1 MANENQP
8 EDLLPVSLDD
18 IKKNAKGEYFLK
30 TDDDNHDESE
40 VDRLNKELESTNN
53 QLNVANKLIVKFKKR
68 IKYKYGQISDEDL
81 ENMADSTRFKSS
93 TLVNYKKLG
102 EMLGCSGPTS
112 KKMIADRLPYL
123 LDPKNY

>member
-8 EDLLPVSLDD
+8 EDLRPVSLEDF
-18 IKKNAKGEYFLK
+18 KKNAKGELLFTADY
-30 TDDDNHDESE
+30 DNHDENE

-102 EMLGCSGPTS
+102 EMLGCSGPTA

-123 LDPKNY
+123 LDSKNY

>member
-30 TDDDNHDESE
+30 VDDDNHDENE

-81 ENMADSTRFKSS
+81 ENMADSTRYKSS
-93 TLVNYKKLG
+93 TLVNYQKLG
-102 EMLGCSGPTS
+102 KMLGCSGPTA
-112 KKMIADRLPYL
+112 KKTIADRLPYL
-123 LDPKNY
+123 LDPMNN

>member
-8 EDLLPVSLDD
+8 EDLLPVSLED
-18 IKKNAKGEYFLK
+18 IRKNAKGVYFFK

-102 EMLGCSGPTS
+102 EMLGCSGPTA
-112 KKMIADRLPYL
+112 KKTLADRLPYL
-123 LDPKNY
+123 LDQKNY